1 MDNEVKND
9 VVAMRETM
17 EDLYTPRAI
26 EATNTNGFIVYPEN
40 MNVVPLKKYI
50 DEERTTPETLKGLTF
65 LHDCTSFCE
74 FVNRYKADNSAIF
87 YNKDAQMVTCIFD
100 CATKEHAS
108 FEKHLATY
116 KFPFSKE
123 LQEWKKHNGET
134 MSQVDFAFFIER
146 NVLDLSDAP
155 TPDKESDSL
164 KEIRARVGGF
174 YASTQKMVELS
185 RGIAIRND
193 ERATVKF
200 DTNTGEA
207 TLDFSSEHQDAAG
220 NKIKVPN
227 MFLIVIPILNGG
239 KAYQLPCRL
248 RYRLYNG
255 TVKWWYEVINL
266 DQAIDKA
273 IDEDLEAIKKET
285 ALPIFAGELPQGR

>member
-1 MDNEVKND
+1 MDNTVQND
-9 VVAMRETM
+9 VIAMRETF
-17 EDLYTPRAI
+17 EDLYTPRTI
-26 EATNTNGFIVYPEN
+26 EAKATKGFIVYPEN
-40 MNVVPLKKYI
+40 MQVEPLKKYV
-50 DEERTTPETLKGLTF
+50 DAERLEPETLRGSTI
-65 LHDCTSFCE
+65 LHDCESFCG
-74 FVNRYKADNSAIF
+74 FINRYKTENSAVF
-87 YNKDAQMVTCIFD
+87 YDKTEQKVTCIFD
-100 CATKEHAS
+100 CATKEKAS
-108 FEKHLATY
+108 FERHTASY
-116 KFPFSKE
+116 QFPFSKE
-123 LQEWKKHNGET
+123 LVEWKNHNGET

-146 NVLDLSDAP
+146 NVLDLADAP
-155 TPDKESDSL
+155 APDKESDSL

-174 YASTQKMVELS
+174 YAGTSKMVELS
-185 RGIAIRND
+185 KGIAIRND

-207 TLDFSSEHQDAAG
+207 TLDFSSEHTDAAG